1 MPIIWREDMSVGVE
15 EIDDQHKYLIC
26 LINTIEA
33 GVNCHLEKKLFVEQ
47 LSQLEAYTHFH
58 FDYEEN
64 LQIQSKFPHY
74 ESNKNEHK
82 KLIQKLNE
90 IVRELKSG
98 EDVILR
104 AKDIGSLFEILRE
117 WLLDHI
123 LVEDMKMKDFFEK
136 DTQS

>member
-1 MPIIWREDMSVGVE
+1 MPITWREDMSVGVE
-15 EIDDQHKYLIC
+15 EIDNQHKYLIC

-58 FDYEEN
+58 FDHEEN

-74 ESNKNEHK
+74 ESNKNEHN
-82 KLIQKLNE
+82 KLIQNLNE
-90 IVRELKSG
+90 IVGELKSG

-123 LVEDMKMKDFFEK
+123 LVEDMKMKDFFGK

>member
-15 EIDDQHKYLIC
+15 EIDNQHKLLIC

-58 FDYEEN
+58 FDHEEN

-74 ESNKNEHK
+74 ESNKNEHI
-82 KLIQKLNE
+82 KLIQNLNE
-90 IVRELKSG
+90 IIGKFNSDEES
-98 EDVILR
+98 ILR
-104 AKDIGSLFEILRE
+104 VKNIEGLFEILRE

-123 LVEDMKMKDFFEK
+123 LVEDMKMKGFFEK